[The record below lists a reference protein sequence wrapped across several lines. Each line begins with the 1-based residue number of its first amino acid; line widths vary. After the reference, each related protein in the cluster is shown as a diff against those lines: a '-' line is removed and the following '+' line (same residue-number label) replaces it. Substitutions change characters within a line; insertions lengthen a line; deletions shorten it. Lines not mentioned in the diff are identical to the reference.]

1 MVVDRIGTEVPSVS
15 GIFSEL
21 EAKDSLELGDF
32 LMCKQFGVV
41 HTEVRVII
49 GVHVRACILMAGV
62 LVDLDIGG
70 FDAGVR
76 DPVIVALVEVLEV
89 DVVAVGI
96 LISGLGSVI
105 IYN

>member
-1 MVVDRIGTEVPSVS
+1 
-15 GIFSEL
+15 
-21 EAKDSLELGDF
+21 
-32 LMCKQFGVV
+32 
-41 HTEVRVII
+41 
-49 GVHVRACILMAGV
+49 MAGV
-62 LVDLDIGG
+62 LVDLEIGG
-70 FDAGVR
+70 LDAGVR

>member
-1 MVVDRIGTEVPSVS
+1 MVVDRIGTEVPGVG

-21 EAKDSLELGDF
+21 EAEDRLELGDF
-32 LMCKQFGVV
+32 LVGKQFGVV
-41 HTEVRVII
+41 HAEVGVVI
-49 GVHVRACILMAGV
+49 GVHVRASILMAGV
-62 LVDLDIGG
+62 LVDLEIGG
-70 FDAGVR
+70 LDAGVR
-76 DPVIVALVEVLEV
+76 DPVVVALVEVLEV